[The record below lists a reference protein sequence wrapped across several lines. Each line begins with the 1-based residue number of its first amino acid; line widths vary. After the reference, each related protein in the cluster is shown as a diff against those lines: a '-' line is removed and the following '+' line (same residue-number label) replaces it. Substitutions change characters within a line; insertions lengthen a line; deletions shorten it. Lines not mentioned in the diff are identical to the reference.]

1 MNNEATVHEPEIIG
15 VTTEG
20 EPLYDVD
27 NRQYQTKNTIWY
39 E

>member
-1 MNNEATVHEPEIIG
+1 MNTNEHEDAVIIG

-20 EPLYDVD
+20 EPLYSTNPLDC
-27 NRQYQTKNTIWY
+27 QTSNTQWY

>member
-20 EPLYDVD
+20 EPLYE
-27 NRQYQTKNTIWY
+27 NSRYKTSNSIWY